1 VTELAPPHPVLQEHY
16 ATEHDRASFVRALFD
31 RTAAQYDRANAV
43 FSLGTGAWYRRHAL
57 AVGGMRPGMRVLDVA
72 VGTGWVASA
81 AQHILG
87 TGNRIIGLDVSA
99 GMLRAA
105 RRRLDIPLI
114 QAAAEALPVADASV
128 DFVTMG
134 YALRHVSD
142 LAVVFREFH
151 RVLRPGGRVLML
163 EIGRPAKPIRFALAK
178 FYLKRLLP
186 AVCRLVSPRTSLAE
200 LMDYYWDT
208 IEHCVAPAAILG
220 QLADNGFA
228 DVACRTDLEL
238 FQAYRAR
245 RPDQY

>member
-1 VTELAPPHPVLQEHY
+1 MTERAPPHPILHEHY

-31 RTAAQYDRANAV
+31 RTAAQYDRANSV
-43 FSLGTGAWYRRHAL
+43 FSFGTGAWYRRHAL
-57 AVGGMRPGMRVLDVA
+57 AIGGMRPGMRVLDVA

-81 AQHILG
+81 AQRVLG
-87 TGNRIIGLDVSA
+87 TGNDIVGLDVSA

-105 RRRLDIPLI
+105 RLRLDIPLI
-114 QAAAEALPVADASV
+114 QAAAEALPLADASV

-142 LAVVFREFH
+142 LGVVFREFH
-151 RVLRPGGRVLML
+151 RVLRPGGRLLML
-163 EIGRPAKPIRFALAK
+163 EIGRPAGRVGFALAK
-178 FYLKRLLP
+178 LYLKRLLP
-186 AVCRLVSPRTSLAE
+186 AVSHLISPRTSLAE

-228 DVACRTDLEL
+228 DVGCRTDLGL
-238 FQAYRAR
+238 FQAYQAR
-245 RPDQY
+245 RPL